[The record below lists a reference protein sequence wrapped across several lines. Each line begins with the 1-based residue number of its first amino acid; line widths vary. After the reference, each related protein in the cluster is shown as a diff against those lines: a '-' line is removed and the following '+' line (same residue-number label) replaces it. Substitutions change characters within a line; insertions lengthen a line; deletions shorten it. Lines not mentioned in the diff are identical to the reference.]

1 MCAPPQTG
9 SEKDKSGI
17 LRRGTIFGATSVAL
31 LALSTTLTIP
41 HLQSRR
47 DELGCDTMCYGSLT
61 STRSFLSVLGAV
73 IMGRLSDSAGPTGRK
88 LCLIIGGVAT
98 LAGMIIAGNTYSIQG
113 LWLSMI
119 PGALLQQNFNVMK
132 ALLSDLNQ
140 QGAPAERASAAGML
154 GMAAGLAFM
163 FGPLTGAT
171 ILKTFEKANLV
182 GMIFVIASL
191 GIVSMIPNSPPVVA
205 SEGKSKN
212 GFTNVFNVKAA
223 RTPGALLFMAIRTC
237 MALAFHVFQT
247 IWSVSLKTK
256 FDFGPTDY
264 GMFMSF
270 IGLTYA
276 LSQGVLAK
284 YLLETLGANKSDKVR
299 VRMLMGCC
307 VTLGLGRYIAFQTE
321 SLLFVYILFACIVTA
336 LGLVNTILTADT
348 SYLASSDEIGS
359 LFGILASVE
368 SGAGMVGPILGG
380 ALTYVYPIQAPLC
393 TVIFLYATVYILV
406 AWGYEGLV
414 LAQRIPSHER
424 KSL

>member
-1 MCAPPQTG
+1 
-9 SEKDKSGI
+9 
-17 LRRGTIFGATSVAL
+17 
-31 LALSTTLTIP
+31 
-41 HLQSRR
+41 
-47 DELGCDTMCYGSLT
+47 MCYGSLT

-73 IMGRLSDSAGPTGRK
+73 IMGRLSDSAGPGGRK
-88 LCLIIGGVAT
+88 LCLIIGGFAT
-98 LAGMIIAGNTYSIQG
+98 LIGMIIAGNTYSIQG

-140 QGAPAERASAAGML
+140 QGTPAERASAAGML

-171 ILKTFEKANLV
+171 ILKTFERANFV
-182 GMIFVIASL
+182 GMVFVIASL

-284 YLLETLGANKSDKVR
+284 YLLKTLGANKSDKVR

-393 TVIFLYATVYILV
+393 TVIALYATVYILV